1 MLSVVRDVAG
11 TVANVID
18 STCAMKG
25 KSVDDPAIDLENRK
39 DSTKVST
46 SC

>member
-11 TVANVID
+11 TVANIID

-25 KSVDDPAIDLENRK
+25 KSVDDPAIENRNE
-39 DSTKVST
+39 TVRHLGM
-46 SC
+46 

>member
-11 TVANVID
+11 SVANIID

-25 KSVDDPAIDLENRK
+25 KSVDNPAIENRK
-39 DSTKVST
+39 DSAKVST